1 MCNRCKWSSH
11 TGRCLPRCL
20 FTSELNAR
28 YVFRA
33 GCSGVMAPLSRR
45 ALTPS
50 VPQSWLVLGACRNS
64 SMDPAHG
71 VADLALLP
79 VYRFI
84 PLPSSALAAR
94 AIISP
99 ALRAKPWTS
108 TAAGG
113 VAGSKD
119 SAPCASSPSC
129 LSCALGFFGFSIGQ
143 NLSVGATRLD
153 RILFRLVPVRC
164 RPVAGRRRN
173 LEFFG
178 FKSCAYGA
186 FPLGEAEGR
195 ASGVAR
201 HSILWRRAARD

>member
-71 VADLALLP
+71 VADPALLP

-119 SAPCASSPSC
+119 SAPCGVIAIVFILRPGFLWLFHRAEPFRWSNAARSNPVPPRSGPLQASSWP
-129 LSCALGFFGFSIGQ
+129 
-143 NLSVGATRLD
+143 TKEP
-153 RILFRLVPVRC
+153 RIFRIQVVRVW
-164 RPVAGRRRN
+164 RVSPGRGRRQ
-173 LEFFG
+173 G
-178 FKSCAYGA
+178 
-186 FPLGEAEGR
+186 
-195 ASGVAR
+195 
-201 HSILWRRAARD
+201 